1 MGAQKGLPSKAVVT
15 PIKARTLD
23 AENPLLG
30 IDFIITSSVGRERR
44 GHISL
49 VRPSYVPN
57 FDYPRPGI
65 LHSSHMAYSVRKS
78 SAQRL
83 ITVSAWAGSGY
94 DWSLLRHIAYWF
106 PLLAFLS
113 TSCLSPLCTP
123 SFPPKRKRE
132 SNGICPILV
141 FNVKLGL
148 GKATGS
154 LLLSSTGANLPGFL
168 CSVAILVVTSWAIRW
183 VHFLIKVMSA
193 YDKMVRQ
200 IDQAFYGVRPLIS
213 DNRDVDDSEMDDRIG
228 QRTLTSD
235 IPP

>member
-1 MGAQKGLPSKAVVT
+1 MKTSIARKLESQFERKSRWTKKGYFRIGVGKLSYHTKLSGCLLPSFAFKMGAQKGLPSKAVLT

-49 VRPSYVPN
+49 VRLSYVPN

-65 LHSSHMAYSVRKS
+65 LHSSHMPYSVRWREQEPKLWDRRKS

-123 SFPPKRKRE
+123 PAAIF
-132 SNGICPILV
+132 GGCPLSLKGGQTNPLSQPFRLNKV
-141 FNVKLGL
+141 TKL
-148 GKATGS
+148 
-154 LLLSSTGANLPGFL
+154 
-168 CSVAILVVTSWAIRW
+168 VTSPL
-183 VHFLIKVMSA
+183 FLT
-193 YDKMVRQ
+193 
-200 IDQAFYGVRPLIS
+200 RPY
-213 DNRDVDDSEMDDRIG
+213 
-228 QRTLTSD
+228 
-235 IPP
+235 

>member
-1 MGAQKGLPSKAVVT
+1 MRLTIRRRTLVSFQVVYFLLSLSRWGRLPSKAVVT

-49 VRPSYVPN
+49 VRLSYVPN

-65 LHSSHMAYSVRKS
+65 LHSSHMPVRWRKQEPKLWDRRKS

-123 SFPPKRKRE
+123 SFPPKRKVVDSR
-132 SNGICPILV
+132 SCPI
-141 FNVKLGL
+141 
-148 GKATGS
+148 
-154 LLLSSTGANLPGFL
+154 
-168 CSVAILVVTSWAIRW
+168 CSV
-183 VHFLIKVMSA
+183 FK
-193 YDKMVRQ
+193 
-200 IDQAFYGVRPLIS
+200 
-213 DNRDVDDSEMDDRIG
+213 
-228 QRTLTSD
+228 RTWLL
-235 IPP
+235 

>member
-154 LLLSSTGANLPGFL
+154 LLLSSTGANLPGIGYP
-168 CSVAILVVTSWAIRW
+168 CNGNALVSHWTDR
-183 VHFLIKVMSA
+183 KA

-228 QRTLTSD
+228 NGR
-235 IPP
+235 